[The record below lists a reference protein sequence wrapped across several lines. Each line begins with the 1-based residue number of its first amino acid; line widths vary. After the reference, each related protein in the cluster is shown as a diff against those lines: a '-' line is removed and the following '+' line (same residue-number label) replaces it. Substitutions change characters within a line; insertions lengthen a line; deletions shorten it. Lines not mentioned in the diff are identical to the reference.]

1 MNVNDIIILDNDVRY
16 TLLRKVNYND
26 DEYFLAMPIDE
37 EENIDRNK
45 VLFLK
50 KVIEGD
56 DIFVEMVGDQ
66 DLRIRLSKI
75 IYNNYT

>member
-56 DIFVEMVGDQ
+56 DIFVEMVVDQ
-66 DLRIRLSKI
+66 DLIIRLTKI
-75 IYNNYT
+75 IYNN